1 MTFQEIKALYEKN
14 ESNEH
19 GDILVRAIKL
29 PVPLVLKQN
38 EFNLLHIQ
46 MWPDINEKYASFDFA
61 IVAKS
66 KKSSTNDSTF
76 EPKGYF
82 ISLPGHDDFICVNNM
97 TDEDNTAFISSLFTN
112 SIEAY
117 FFAQNGTLITRK
129 FVHHLLKAYFC
140 YAYGIDHNY
149 KLCEYTNLA
158 FHFVYLQ
165 SAYSRERKRII
176 TVRRDFTVEP
186 IYTTDSTN
194 QNHEHCNYIIDDCDV
209 LQDSEDED
217 NSVYVLKDCVHIC
230 PDCGRKYYY
239 TNKYNNKCFHCYCI
253 TEDTKE
259 VIRKK
264 DAYYYEEKD
273 KYFKEKPNIKKC
285 PCCGRKF
292 TEEGHTYMKDT
303 VNITI
308 CNDCNQELDERL
320 NYEEHHYN
328 GIVGIISSY
337 HKNDTKQHM
346 YGLLKNQSD
355 TDFKGFGFELEVD
368 KSNINGYYK
377 SLYNNIVAHAIID
390 NTGLEKD
397 EVFFE
402 TDGSLDNGF
411 EIISQPHTIDA
422 FYEKTD
428 SWKMMFDIL
437 SDATLKSHNAGTC
450 GLHIHV
456 SKAWFGSSERQQ
468 NFNIGKIYK
477 FFDTYWD
484 DLCKASR
491 RDTGSTYYCNKNKTN
506 IKYREENR
514 HHKTESHAWQAQARY
529 DHATRHDSESHH
541 RALNNSNYNTFEIR
555 LGRGTLNKASFFAWI
570 DLVLNIVK
578 NSSKG
583 CNKLMS
589 ARDWLKGIK
598 PSTAMYLLK
607 RNSFVDAI
615 KILHNDVYMLYNDN
629 TDIQD

>member
-158 FHFVYLQ
+158 FHFAYLQ
-165 SAYSRERKRII
+165 PAYSRERKRMI
-176 TVRRDFTVEP
+176 TVRRDFIVEP

-239 TNKYNNKCFHCYCI
+239 TNKYNNKCFHCHCI

-292 TEEGHTYMKDT
+292 TEEGRTYMKNT

-308 CNDCNQELDERL
+308 CNDCNHELDERL

-337 HKNDTKQHM
+337 HKNNTKQHM
-346 YGLLKNQSD
+346 YGLLENQSD

-397 EVFFE
+397 EVYFE

-428 SWKMMFDIL
+428 SWKMMLDIL
-437 SDATLKSHNAGTC
+437 SDATFKSHNAGTC

-456 SKAWFGSSERQQ
+456 SKTWFGSSERQQ

-477 FFDTYWD
+477 FFDAYWD

-491 RDTGSTYYCNKNKTN
+491 RDTGSTYFCDKNKTN

-514 HHKTESHAWQAQARY
+514 HHKTESHAWQAQAYY

-541 RALNNSNYNTFEIR
+541 RALNNSNYSTFEIR

-583 CNKLMS
+583 YNKLIS

>member
-14 ESNEH
+14 ESYEH
-19 GDILVRAIKL
+19 DDTHVRAIKL
-29 PVPLVLKQN
+29 PAPLVLEQN

-46 MWPDINEKYASFDFA
+46 MWPDIHEKYTSFDFV
-61 IVAKS
+61 IVAKIE
-66 KKSSTNDSTF
+66 KSSTNESIF
-76 EPKGYF
+76 EFKGYF
-82 ISLPGHDDFICVNNM
+82 ISLSGHDDFICVNNM
-97 TDEDNTAFISSLFTN
+97 SDEDNTAFISSLFKS
-112 SIEAY
+112 SIAAY
-117 FFAQNGTLITRK
+117 FFTQNGTFVTRK
-129 FVHHLLKAYFC
+129 FVHNLFRAYFC
-140 YAYGIDHNY
+140 YVYGIGSY

-158 FHFVYLQ
+158 FHFAYLK
-165 SAYSRERKRII
+165 SAYSREQKRMI
-176 TVRRDFTVEP
+176 TARQDFVVEP
-186 IYTTDSTN
+186 IHTTDSV
-194 QNHEHCNYIIDDCDV
+194 NHNHRNYIIDDCDK
-209 LQDSEDED
+209 LQDPEDRD
-217 NSVYVLKDCVHIC
+217 VYVLKDFVHIC

-239 TNKYNNKCFHCYCI
+239 TEKYNNKCFHCYCI

-259 VIRKK
+259 VIRKE
-264 DAYYYEEKD
+264 DAFYYNEED
-273 KYFKEKPNIKKC
+273 KYFKEKLKIKKC
-285 PCCGRKF
+285 PCCGHHF

-320 NYEEHHYN
+320 NYEEQHNN

-337 HKNDTKQHM
+337 HNNNTKQHM
-346 YGLLKNQSD
+346 YGLLEKQSD

-368 KSNINGYYK
+368 KSNINGHYK

-428 SWKMMFDIL
+428 SWKKMLDIL
-437 SDATLKSHNAGTC
+437 SDATFKSHNAGTC

-456 SKAWFGSSERQQ
+456 SKTWFGSSERQQ

-477 FFDTYWD
+477 FFDTYWT

-491 RDTGSTYYCNKNKTN
+491 RDTSSTYYCSKNKTS

-514 HHKTESHAWQAQARY
+514 KHKTESHAWQAQAKY
-529 DHATRHDSESHH
+529 DHDTRHDSESHH
-541 RALNNSNYNTFEIR
+541 RALNNSNYGTFEIR

-583 CNKLMS
+583 CNKLIS

-607 RNSFVDAI
+607 RNSFVEAI
-615 KILHNDVYMLYNDN
+615 KILHNDVYSLYYDN

>member
-1 MTFQEIKALYEKN
+1 MTFQEIRTLYEKD
-14 ESNEH
+14 ESYEH
-19 GDILVRAIKL
+19 GDIHVRAIKL
-29 PVPLVLKQN
+29 PVPLVLEQN

-46 MWPDINEKYASFDFA
+46 MWPDIHKKYTSFDFA
-61 IVAKS
+61 IVIKIEE
-66 KKSSTNDSTF
+66 SSTNESIF
-76 EPKGYF
+76 EFKGYF
-82 ISLPGHDDFICVNNM
+82 ISLPGHDDFICINNM
-97 TDEDNTAFISSLFTN
+97 TDVDNTAFISSLFIS
-112 SIEAY
+112 SIAAY
-117 FFAQNGTLITRK
+117 FFTQNGTFITRK
-129 FVHHLLKAYFC
+129 YVRNLLKAYVC
-140 YAYGIDHNY
+140 YVYDIGSY

-158 FHFVYLQ
+158 FHAIYFK
-165 SAYSRERKRII
+165 SAYSREQKRMI
-176 TVRRDFTVEP
+176 TAQQDFVVEP
-186 IYTTDSTN
+186 IHTADGV
-194 QNHEHCNYIIDDCDV
+194 NHNHHNYIIDDCDK
-209 LQDSEDED
+209 LQDPNDKD
-217 NSVYVLKDCVHIC
+217 VYVLKDCVHIC

-239 TNKYNNKCFHCYCI
+239 IEKYKNKCFHCYCI

-259 VIRKK
+259 IIRKK
-264 DAYYYEEKD
+264 DAFYYNEED
-273 KYFKEKPNIKKC
+273 KYFKEKLKIKKC
-285 PCCGRKF
+285 LCCGHSF
-292 TEEGHTYMKDT
+292 TEEGHTYMKNT

-308 CNDCNQELDERL
+308 CNNCNQELDECL
-320 NYEEHHYN
+320 DYEKQQYN

-337 HKNDTKQHM
+337 HNNNTKQHM
-346 YGLLKNQSD
+346 YGLLEDQSD

-368 KSNINGYYK
+368 KSNINGHYK

-428 SWKMMFDIL
+428 SWKKMLDIL
-437 SDATLKSHNAGTC
+437 SDATFKSHNACTC

-456 SKAWFGSSERQQ
+456 SKTWFGSSERRQ

-491 RDTGSTYYCNKNKTN
+491 RDTSSTFYCNKNKTN
-506 IKYREENR
+506 IKYREEYR
-514 HHKTESHAWQAQARY
+514 KHKTESHAWQAQAHY
-529 DHATRHDSESHH
+529 DHITRHDSESHH
-541 RALNNSNYNTFEIR
+541 CALNNSNYGTFEIR

-570 DLVLNIVK
+570 DFVLTIVK

-583 CNKLMS
+583 CNKLIS

-615 KILHNDVYMLYNDN
+615 KILHNDVYTLYNDN